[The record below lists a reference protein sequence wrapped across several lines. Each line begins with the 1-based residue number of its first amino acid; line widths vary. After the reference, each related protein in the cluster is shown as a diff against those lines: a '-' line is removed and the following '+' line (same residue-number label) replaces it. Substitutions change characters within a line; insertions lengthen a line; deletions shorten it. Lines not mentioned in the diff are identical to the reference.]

1 MSSGMLSFLI
11 ALGIQGNVLPNKE
24 QFCSKKSGGKGKGL
38 QLPVLW
44 IIGAV
49 SSAATRHFGDWV
61 WKLNGFQV
69 PLTHTMKFSVQ
80 SAVLSLAATPSFSRG
95 YLLMT
100 DKNIFVIFGK
110 MLCPVET
117 SSLCPRSDFF

>member
-1 MSSGMLSFLI
+1 MLSFLI
-11 ALGIQGNVLPNKE
+11 ALGIQGNVLPNKAIL
-24 QFCSKKSGGKGKGL
+24 FKKKGEKGRDWGKGKGL

-49 SSAATRHFGDWV
+49 SSASTQHSGDSV

-69 PLTHTMKFSVQ
+69 SLTHTMKFPVQ
-80 SAVLSLAATPSFSRG
+80 SVPASPGVLSLAATPSFSRG

-100 DKNIFVIFGK
+100 EKQKYLHYLWKNAVA
-110 MLCPVET
+110 C
-117 SSLCPRSDFF
+117 